1 MDSEPFT
8 LSDIDTTRALR
19 TDDELLRLVAAIHGS
34 RPEAQE
40 TGWLEWKSSLDLSTK
55 EGKFT
60 VAKAVLGFA
69 NRSVEDARLN
79 CGGVAYMVVGV
90 EPGAAAGIPAIDHA
104 NLTPGIKT
112 YAATPR
118 FTPRTIRFE
127 GVEVLVVVVE
137 PPEPGDPQHT
147 LQKQYDKFHAGIVFH
162 RGAARTAPA
171 GTKEVEML
179 ERRLLQGAQRAELDL
194 TLTATADPL
203 TRLSIEREN
212 FEDWLRRHETYVRA
226 NSGKP
231 ADRPPP
237 RPKPQPN
244 PASPAWA
251 AYDTFSSLGDI
262 TGSFGML
269 RYADPKD
276 AEEFDR
282 RVADYL
288 TKLRG
293 RLLDHVLRQIVDDD
307 DTNTVHFQVGNDT
320 DDPVSG
326 VQLVIRIPKA
336 GLLVHT
342 HPPRVRALP
351 ELPTWPEPVKL
362 VLANHPTGVDWPS
375 AADVLSPH
383 AESVADKG
391 DVFEVTWNVG
401 DLRPRARSGDFTLTV
416 VAGPNAPEKISVEM
430 IASAMDR
437 RGTRTKIEQLTVTSD
452 AWILDDFYDAEP
464 EG

>member
-1 MDSEPFT
+1 MDSEPLT
-8 LSDIDTTRALR
+8 LSDIDTSRALR

-40 TGWLEWKSSLDLSTK
+40 TNWLEWKSSLDLSTK

-104 NLTPGIKT
+104 DLTPGIKT
-112 YAATPR
+112 YVTTPR
-118 FTPRTIRFE
+118 FTPRTIRFS

-137 PPEPGDPQHT
+137 PPEPGDSTHT
-147 LQKQYDKFHAGIVFH
+147 LQKQYDKFHAGLVFH
-162 RGAARTAPA
+162 RGTARTAPA
-171 GTKEVEML
+171 GPMEMEML
-179 ERRLLQGAQRAELDL
+179 GRRLVAGAQRKELAL
-194 TLTATADPL
+194 ELTADAEPL
-203 TRLSIEREN
+203 MRLSIEREQL
-212 FEDWLRRHETYVRA
+212 EDWLRRHEAYVRA

-244 PASPAWA
+244 PARPAWA

-262 TGSFGML
+262 TRSLGML

-288 TKLRG
+288 AKLRS
-293 RLLDHVLRQIVDDD
+293 RLMDHVLRQIVDDD
-307 DTNTVHFQVGNDT
+307 DANTVRFRVVNDT
-320 DDPVSG
+320 DDAVSG
-326 VQLVIRIPKA
+326 VQLMVRIRK
-336 GLLVHT
+336 GGVLVRT
-342 HPPRVRALP
+342 YPPSVRDLPALP
-351 ELPTWPEPVKL
+351 KWPEPVKL